1 MDCSYFLS
9 DAGKYTAK
17 RLPTPKGIGIKLK
30 DMTDMSGL
38 RYDLIDYK
46 PQTEAQ
52 FLDVYNHYFD
62 SIHAYD
68 VEIESF
74 DEVLERS
81 PKVLVEVKELV
92 AYWAELF
99 RIYDQD
105 ELIEDYEW
113 LTVSPDFA
121 RVLVKSNL
129 ATLKDCLEHTDWVR
143 AFNRYNKS
151 ELQGMAKPLG
161 IKVSQTKDALVSE
174 LVKHQ
179 QEHND
184 LIEAPCLILLKPEI
198 KVFFEGIQRKY
209 IELIERALASFDY
222 PRAFQATIWD
232 EVSSFNEHWA
242 IIYELAKERLADFSD
257 IDGTVEIEKPL
268 VKNSIQPKDST
279 PKHLEPLS
287 FTVSMGEA
295 TRDDSLNLIGDGK
308 EIVVYPAITVIFDY
322 ADRDGISSS
331 REVRLDKITVNQFN
345 YFEGF
350 CSTRQATRH
359 FRLDRVKG
367 DFVIKDTGEIVS
379 KTNFIKHFCSQTE
392 AKDAANKT
400 AKNKTQKSILSVD
413 KINRKVSISLG
424 LGIIFFPVIFAWF
437 TLRKGHSTLARV
449 LSFIWLAVILI
460 NVISGDNKTVAKN
473 EYVGYTHEKS
483 APPIDLHPFNGL
495 TDCQLALK
503 VYNDYQPIFAELHQ
517 FVTNANNQTYQEVY
531 RWKETTRLDARVAEL
546 DAKYPKSYPV
556 TMTNALFAKNLSF
569 AIGQYWRDVHSS
581 LRHTNNQGPIDS
593 EQPSLMNDD
602 LQLLKQNCPEEFKG
616 V

>member
-30 DMTDMSGL
+30 DVTDMSGL

-46 PQTEAQ
+46 PQTESQ

-81 PKVLVEVKELV
+81 PKLLVDAKELA
-92 AYWAELF
+92 AYCAELF

-105 ELIEDYEW
+105 ELVEDYEW
-113 LTVSPDFA
+113 LTVSNDFA

-129 ATLKDCLEHTDWVR
+129 ATLKDRLEHSDWVS
-143 AFNRYNKS
+143 AFSRYNKS
-151 ELQGMAKPLG
+151 ELQAMAKPLG
-161 IKVSQTKDALVSE
+161 IKVSQTKDALVTE

-179 QEHND
+179 LTHND

-198 KVFFEGIQRKY
+198 RVFFEGIQRKY
-209 IELIERALASFDY
+209 IELVERALASFDY
-222 PRAFQATIWD
+222 PRAFQATVWG

-257 IDGTVEIEKPL
+257 IEGAVEIDKPL
-268 VKNSIQPKDST
+268 VKNSISPSPAAK
-279 PKHLEPLS
+279 PLEPLS
-287 FTVSMGEA
+287 FTVSMGEP
-295 TRDDSLNLIGDGK
+295 TKDDSLNLIGDGK

-331 REVRLDKITVNQFN
+331 REIKLDKITVNQFN

-367 DFVIKDTGEIVS
+367 DFVIKDTGEIIS
-379 KTNFIKHFCSQTE
+379 KSKFIEHFSVNSKAT
-392 AKDAANKT
+392 
-400 AKNKTQKSILSVD
+400 KNNHHTVKSNIEKSTFAVD
-413 KINRKVSISLG
+413 TLDRKVSPALG
-424 LGIIFFPVIFAWF
+424 LGIVFFPVIFAWF
-437 TLRKGHSTLARV
+437 TLRRGHSSLSRI
-449 LSFIWLAVILI
+449 LSFLWLAVICI
-460 NVISGDNKTVAKN
+460 NVISG
-473 EYVGYTHEKS
+473 G
-483 APPIDLHPFNGL
+483 
-495 TDCQLALK
+495 
-503 VYNDYQPIFAELHQ
+503 
-517 FVTNANNQTYQEVY
+517 
-531 RWKETTRLDARVAEL
+531 
-546 DAKYPKSYPV
+546 
-556 TMTNALFAKNLSF
+556 
-569 AIGQYWRDVHSS
+569 
-581 LRHTNNQGPIDS
+581 
-593 EQPSLMNDD
+593 NDD
-602 LQLLKQNCPEEFKG
+602 LKLNKFISKLETQLNNKPATVFSFGGDNENFCSVSVNHDFFKSQNGEFSNVRRNELQFDMSCNTGGNYYVISSNHDTYAKVKFYG
-616 V
+616 RSETPKTIYANIDAKLTTVDGDSLFVSGSDIAVNLE